1 MSENFFLHKSVILA
15 ELRRRRL
22 DARADWVDRTL
33 PDAVDTVQNAA
44 LLKMLKL
51 EVDELAAAGR

>member
-1 MSENFFLHKSVILA
+1 MSENFFLNKSVILA